1 MSSEKS
7 KGLAIGAAIG
17 AVAGVL
23 TGILFAPKSG
33 KETRQDIKDASNKAV
48 TKVLE
53 EAKKLQNDL
62 GALIDKVETAIK
74 DKKGAATKKVNDLI
88 EQAKDAQ
95 LHLRVVAKAF
105 KQGGADDKDL
115 DRAVKKAKEAKKAL
129 ETYLKK

>member
-1 MSSEKS
+1 MSREKS
-7 KGLAIGAAIG
+7 KGLAVGAAIG
-17 AVAGVL
+17 AVLGVL

-33 KETRQDIKDASNKAV
+33 KETRQDIKEASNKAV
-48 TKVLE
+48 AKVLE

-62 GALIDKVETAIK
+62 GSLIERVESTVI
-74 DKKGAATKKVNDLI
+74 DKKGAASKKVHDLV
-88 EQAKDAQ
+88 EQAKDTQ

-115 DRAVKKAKEAKKAL
+115 DRAVKKAKESKKAL